1 MAFSTAAS
9 VILLTCAAPFLQEK
23 TIKNNKQLPWFK
35 SKQDQ
40 AVVRPDG
47 VVDGGL
53 VLEEVGP
60 DDAVVDDGGALEGGH
75 APQEEGALRG
85 ETITLNM
92 STTVLIGCV
101 KCV

>member
-1 MAFSTAAS
+1 MK
-9 VILLTCAAPFLQEK
+9 V
-23 TIKNNKQLPWFK
+23 NKQFK

-60 DDAVVDDGGALEGGH
+60 DDAVVDDGGALQGGH
-75 APQEEGALRG
+75 APQQEGALQARRG
-85 ETITLNM
+85 NGKQSIT
-92 STTVLIGCV
+92 
-101 KCV
+101 

>member
-1 MAFSTAAS
+1 MK
-9 VILLTCAAPFLQEK
+9 V
-23 TIKNNKQLPWFK
+23 NKQFK

-75 APQEEGALRG
+75 APQEEGALRE

-101 KCV
+101 KCVQGGGRGV